1 MSARRCNI
9 QIVMVTNV
17 NTGQNDWRWKYFGSG
32 AQVVCF
38 PLWREW
44 GLIRGIRTTKVEP
57 LVSPGLVRL
66 GLLSFFIFH
75 FSFDLTHHFVA
86 TKYLDMSDRPVKK
99 LKLENVHIN
108 TIKPL
113 IPPACVLEELPAT
126 EKVQQVVRDTRKTI
140 ANILH
145 GKDDRVCMTF
155 FAQLIELFI

>member
-1 MSARRCNI
+1 MAMTCRLTFMSARRRNI
-9 QIVMVTNV
+9 QIVIVKNV

-44 GLIRGIRTTKVEP
+44 SLIRRIRPTWSCPTG
-57 LVSPGLVRL
+57 SPV
-66 GLLSFFIFH
+66 IFH
-75 FSFDLTHHFVA
+75 FSFDLTYYFVG
-86 TKYLDMSDRPVKK
+86 TKYLDMTDRPVKK
-99 LKLENVHIN
+99 PKLENVHIN

-140 ANILH
+140 GNILH
-145 GKDDRVCMTF
+145 GKDDRVCMAF
-155 FAQLIELFI
+155 FSQLIELFI